1 MLGSV
6 LASSV
11 NAAIEETPFAK
22 TETFE
27 SHTGIGGS
35 PARTALVSFL
45 VMLIVFS
52 LILFAGKYLWNAVL
66 VELIP
71 GVKPAKSVFQILG
84 LAILVSLLHP
94 GSCQC

>member
-11 NAAIEETPFAK
+11 NAAFEETPFAR

-27 SHTGIGGS
+27 SHTGVGSS
-35 PARTALVSFL
+35 PARSALVSFL
-45 VMLIVFS
+45 VMI
-52 LILFAGKYLWNAVL
+52 ILFTIILFVGKYLWNSVL
-66 VELIP
+66 SELIP
-71 GVKPAKSVFQILG
+71 AIKPAKSVFQILG
-84 LAILVSLLHP
+84 LSILIALLFP

>member
-11 NAAIEETPFAK
+11 NAAFEETPFAR

-27 SHTGIGGS
+27 SHTGIGAS
-35 PARTALVSFL
+35 PARSALVSFL
-45 VMLIVFS
+45 VMI
-52 LILFAGKYLWNAVL
+52 ILFTIILFVGKYLWNSVL
-66 VELIP
+66 AELIP
-71 GVKPAKSVFQILG
+71 AIKPAKSVFQILG
-84 LAILVSLLHP
+84 LSILIALLFP

>member
-1 MLGSV
+1 
-6 LASSV
+6 V
-11 NAAIEETPFAK
+11 NAAFEETPFAK

-27 SHTGIGGS
+27 SVTGIGGT

-71 GVKPAKSVFQILG
+71 GVKPAKSIFQILG
-84 LAILVSLLHP
+84 LALLISLLHP
-94 GSCQC
+94 GNCQC

>member
-11 NAAIEETPFAK
+11 NAAFEETPYAR

-27 SHTGIGGS
+27 SHTGVGIS
-35 PARTALVSFL
+35 PARSALVSFL
-45 VMLIVFS
+45 VMLILFTI
-52 LILFAGKYLWNAVL
+52 ILFVGKYLWNAVL

-71 GVKPAKSVFQILG
+71 AVKPAKSVFQILG
-84 LAILVSLLHP
+84 LSILLALLFP
-94 GSCQC
+94 GGCQC